1 MGEGQ
6 EVENGPVV
14 LLTALINTL
23 QEDAGFHFIKVRSEE
38 PAIGSVQGSFN
49 ECVATILLVD
59 VCKFMYIS
67 VMGTH
72 VYTTGLNPLNIK

>member
-1 MGEGQ
+1 MAGTTTLQLAEAMGEGQ

-14 LLTALINTL
+14 LLTTLINTL

-38 PAIGSVQGSFN
+38 SAIGSLQGSVN

-59 VCKFMYIS
+59 VCKF
-67 VMGTH
+67 
-72 VYTTGLNPLNIK
+72 L